1 MAGVHRLTDGQGTP
15 FRVFVHRPEEGK
27 RRKVRVLIMPG
38 ANCAAERYRWLAGP
52 LAEAGATVLVP
63 DPPLVEHPSPF
74 DPSVSVKAAYVTV
87 DQMVRTLALPWSGE
101 ENGQAQHEP
110 TFAFGHS
117 LGGTVILEYFDP
129 EQAVANPRSGVGEG
143 YRPPLPLNGAV
154 IVGATLQ
161 ADVMGMTLPWRDNDT
176 PLAKPEGF
184 PVLFVAGEND
194 KLAPPH
200 KVSATV
206 ARYAPPTALVV
217 QEGAN
222 HFGWTEGEGA
232 LDRHDL
238 DGVASLAPEVQ
249 KAATLRL
256 TEAFLFAVHGQGA
269 GDLADI
275 LTGSSAAGDTVEVR
289 EAH

>member
-1 MAGVHRLTDGQGTP
+1 MAGVHALTDSDGTP
-15 FRVFVHRPEEGK
+15 FRVFVHRPAEKK
-27 RRKVRVLIMPG
+27 RRKLRVLIMPG

-74 DPSVSVKAAYVTV
+74 DPSVSLKAAYVTV
-87 DQMVRTLALPWSGE
+87 DQMVRTLNLARSDE
-101 ENGQAQHEP
+101 ENGQAQHAP
-110 TFAFGHS
+110 TFAIGHS

-129 EQAVANPRSGVGEG
+129 EQAVANPRSGVGAG

-161 ADVMGMTLPWRDNDT
+161 ADVMGTTLPWRNNDT
-176 PLAKPEGF
+176 PLTKPAGF
-184 PVLFVAGEND
+184 PVLFLAGEND
-194 KLAPPH
+194 NLAPPH
-200 KVSATV
+200 KVSATA
-206 ARYAPPTALVV
+206 ARYEPPTALVV
-217 QEGAN
+217 QQGAN
-222 HFGWTEGEGA
+222 HFGWTDGKGA

-238 DGVASLAPEVQ
+238 DGKASLAPEAQ

-256 TEAFLFAVHGQGA
+256 TEAFLSAVDGHGP

-275 LTGSSAAGDTVEVR
+275 LAGASGAGDTVEVR
-289 EAH
+289 DAR